1 MLFCAV
7 LSAIVQAFSANHS
20 DLDLAKNSIL
30 LLLKFYLEVAVEAVI
45 QRWGTD
51 FGIRIPVGAAKKMSL
66 KTGYRVFIVPLEQ
79 KPAYEL
85 ESLLSGINKSNLHK
99 EVSFGKAKGKEQW

>member
-1 MLFCAV
+1 M
-7 LSAIVQAFSANHS
+7 
-20 DLDLAKNSIL
+20 
-30 LLLKFYLEVAVEAVI
+30 EAVI

-51 FGIRIPVGAAKKMSL
+51 FGIRIPVGTAKKMSL

-85 ESLLSGINKSNLHK
+85 ESLLSGVSKSNLHK
-99 EVSFGKAKGKEQW
+99 EISFGKSKGKEQW